1 MLDSYMAADE
11 VRNFCGVKSR
21 SELEDNIA
29 ARQKWREL
37 EEQYQAYLTDRM
49 YPEEARR

>member
-1 MLDSYMAADE
+1 VDW
-11 VRNFCGVKSR
+11 VRHQCDVKSR
-21 SELEDNIA
+21 AELDDNIA